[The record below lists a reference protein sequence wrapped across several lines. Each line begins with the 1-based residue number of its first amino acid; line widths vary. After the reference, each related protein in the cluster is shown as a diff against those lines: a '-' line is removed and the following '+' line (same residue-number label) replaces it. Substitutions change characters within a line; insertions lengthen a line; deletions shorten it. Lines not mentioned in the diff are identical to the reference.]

1 MSFYSL
7 PAFIFLFF
15 FLSSSF
21 SLLLHADTMDHVV
34 VVVVV
39 HAVDHANTWIN
50 TYNPYP
56 WYIGEFGLG
65 AVRVGQMGG
74 LDGIHGQI
82 RWMLLVVLWV
92 LV

>member
-1 MSFYSL
+1 M
-7 PAFIFLFF
+7 P
-15 FLSSSF
+15 
-21 SLLLHADTMDHVV
+21 V
-34 VVVVV
+34 
-39 HAVDHANTWIN
+39 TWIN